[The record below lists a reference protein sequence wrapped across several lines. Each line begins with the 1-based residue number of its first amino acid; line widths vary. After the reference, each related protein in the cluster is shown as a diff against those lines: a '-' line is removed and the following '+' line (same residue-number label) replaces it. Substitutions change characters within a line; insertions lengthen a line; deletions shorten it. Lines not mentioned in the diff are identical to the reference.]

1 MKTYDEILER
11 LFIHLRPL
19 APPTIE
25 VAEDTDLI
33 GTLGLDSTTVIN
45 IGMIT
50 ALLGPGDVAMI
61 DADCHASI
69 YDGCRL
75 SGADVLRF
83 RRNAPEGQSL
93 IRCSVSAAHTPDQM
107 DETCEAFSAL
117 RA

>member
-45 IGMIT
+45 IVLEIEDEFDLSVPLN
-50 ALLGPGDVAMI
+50 AL
-61 DADCHASI
+61 
-69 YDGCRL
+69 
-75 SGADVLRF
+75 ADVKTPRQL
-83 RRNAPEGQSL
+83 ASL
-93 IRCSVSAAHTPDQM
+93 VHRIVEDG
-107 DETCEAFSAL
+107 
-117 RA
+117 